1 MNHSNIKIILLF
13 DLKESIV
20 FQNFK
25 KVQSFP
31 FPSDRLCPRELRPL
45 LTARIGFVAVKG
57 KEGEYFEQGSNEGSR
72 MIERI
77 PLLRTGTRWAR
88 AGSIS
93 LSKRIQ
99 RERGNN
105 VRARL
110 SHSLFLFSSVSPRG
124 GEVGIYTSVEPTV
137 VWSQPLSSPP
147 PFHRLSSQLL
157 DPPLIFQRS
166 QQASINREIFVTSC
180 QRRKKDFITRN
191 TPHISFFFPNESRLS
206 TRHIRIHRIA
216 RWVILF
222 FHTSV
227 ASRTSSSQLH
237 SKPSCYTYREWR
249 SVVLFARKIRLI
261 PCLLCFSC
269 FLCFFI
275 TEKVRIPFK

>member
-77 PLLRTGTRWAR
+77 PLLRTGTRRAR

-147 PFHRLSSQLL
+147 SLSSSFEPVARSAINFPTFSTSL
-157 DPPLIFQRS
+157 DKPRNFRDELSKTQERFYYTQYAAHLVFLSKRIEIIDTTHTYTSDRS
-166 QQASINREIFVTSC
+166 LSNFVFSHE
-180 QRRKKDFITRN
+180 RR
-191 TPHISFFFPNESRLS
+191 
-206 TRHIRIHRIA
+206 
-216 RWVILF
+216 
-222 FHTSV
+222 
-227 ASRTSSSQLH
+227 
-237 SKPSCYTYREWR
+237 
-249 SVVLFARKIRLI
+249 
-261 PCLLCFSC
+261 
-269 FLCFFI
+269 
-275 TEKVRIPFK
+275 

>member
-20 FQNFK
+20 FQNSK

-57 KEGEYFEQGSNEGSR
+57 EEGEYFEQGSNEGSR

-93 LSKRIQ
+93 LSKRWTWQ
-99 RERGNN
+99 Q
-105 VRARL
+105 RARPSL
-110 SHSLFLFSSVSPRG
+110 SLTLFLFSSVSPRG

-137 VWSQPLSSPP
+137 VWSQPLSSPL
-147 PFHRLSSQLL
+147 PFIVFR
-157 DPPLIFQRS
+157 
-166 QQASINREIFVTSC
+166 ASCSI
-180 QRRKKDFITRN
+180 
-191 TPHISFFFPNESRLS
+191 
-206 TRHIRIHRIA
+206 RH
-216 RWVILF
+216 
-222 FHTSV
+222 
-227 ASRTSSSQLH
+227 
-237 SKPSCYTYREWR
+237 
-249 SVVLFARKIRLI
+249 
-261 PCLLCFSC
+261 
-269 FLCFFI
+269 
-275 TEKVRIPFK
+275 